1 MVRSCAV
8 RPVFS
13 VPWLQ
18 SGRCGVNDIDG
29 TAVGQ
34 LIFSDFWDF
43 IGSLSLFQL
52 S

>member
-1 MVRSCAV
+1 MVRSCAI

-13 VPWLQ
+13 APWFQ

-34 LIFSDFWDF
+34 LIFGFPGF
-43 IGSLSLFQL
+43 
-52 S
+52 